1 MAETPDTT
9 GLPASSDDA
18 GYSGPLSGTVPA
30 WSLRHP
36 YTVIAFY
43 LAVVLL
49 SVGAIAYLLPTRM
62 MPYVESPLI
71 GIITGYPGFSAE
83 EIETYISKPIEE
95 RMTDVKGVHFIR
107 STSQEDFSVV
117 TVEFYYGW
125 DMQRALVEIQ
135 QLMTTVQAD
144 LPYDPANLKPSW
156 VLPIDP
162 LNLPVLVLA
171 MEGEGWDDIALRTF
185 ADNQLV
191 NRLKQRV
198 PNLWGVMTSGG
209 LKRQLRI
216 QVDRDK
222 LAAYGLSIT
231 DARDAV
237 DANNVDRS
245 GGRLTAQEHEY
256 IVRFPARATNAE
268 MVADYPVGA
277 YKGRIVY
284 LRDVAKV
291 SDDHRERRSAYHFN
305 GKGAVGV
312 SIIETP
318 WASSPRVIRDTM
330 AELKKI
336 EQENPGL
343 KFTPAYDNSHF
354 VSILLKNMREELI
367 VAVILTGI
375 VILFFL
381 GEWRSTLI
389 SLTTIPTTLGMTML
403 ILWVFGFTLNST
415 TLIGLLLSIGRLV
428 DDSIVDLHSVQRH
441 LAMGKSPPRAA
452 VEGIME
458 VRLAVMAATFII
470 VIALVPLAFSG
481 GIVQLMFSGIVWPII
496 VALLV
501 SMIVS
506 FTLTP
511 LMAAHIMKPAAHGKS
526 RLDRLLAHS
535 VRLLE
540 RLESGYRRALSW
552 SLNNRGLVIAIA
564 VTTIILG
571 LAIYPF
577 LGSEM
582 MPIADVSQAFGTME
596 AQPGTSLAKTEAMT
610 YQLEQLLLRQPEVTR
625 VSTDIG
631 FEGMGLYYTG
641 YSAGLVNTANL
652 MITLQ
657 DKEERKSGRSIW
669 QVIDAVQQEATHTIP
684 GIRRLQ
690 IKEMGA
696 DVMATSAAPV
706 QVIIYGKDLD
716 TLYQLG
722 EASRKI
728 AADIPGLYQVSTS
741 WAMTQP
747 YYEVE
752 VDRRRAQDI
761 GMSVGSVAEQAYYA
775 LGGGLPREFYY
786 LDNLRK
792 FTMNIRYDQPNRT
805 YPANIDQLYITT
817 PMGQQVP
824 LTSIADVRYRPGPSL
839 IEHDGPDRRVISIL
853 GYYRRGGPG
862 SMALSMAVMMRS
874 LMGLNFPPGYGMEM
888 RGDMTQM
895 MDSFNRIIRML
906 GLAVIFILL
915 TLIAQFRGF
924 AQPLN
929 MVLSLPLELSG
940 IFFAL
945 FLAHQTF
952 STVSILAIVILTG
965 MDITVAI
972 LLIDLVLRLRAE
984 GQPRRDAILEGASV
998 RLRPILMTSL
1008 ITIVVLIPVAFFPKT
1023 GIDAYS
1029 PLATVVIGGLSVG
1042 TVLSL
1047 FVIPCLYTY
1056 VDDFGTWVNRR
1067 LGRRTA

>member
-1 MAETPDTT
+1 MSEPR
-9 GLPASSDDA
+9 ASSSA
-18 GYSGPLSGTVPA
+18 ATPSPFTGSIPG

-49 SVGAIAYLLPTRM
+49 AVGVIVYLLPTRM
-62 MPYVESPLI
+62 MPYVQSPLI
-71 GIITGYPGFSAE
+71 GIITGYPGFSPE
-83 EIETYISKPIEE
+83 EVETYISKPIEE
-95 RMTDVKGVHFIR
+95 RMVDVKGVHFIR
-107 STSQEDFSVV
+107 STSQEDFSIV

-135 QLMTTVQAD
+135 QLMATVQAD

-162 LNLPVLVLA
+162 LNLPVITFALR
-171 MEGEGWDDIALRTF
+171 GEGWDEVALRTF
-185 ADNQLV
+185 ADNELV

-198 PNLWGVMTSGG
+198 PNLWGVMVSGG

-216 QVDRDK
+216 EVDRAK

-231 DARDAV
+231 DIRDAM
-237 DANNVDRS
+237 DSNNVDRS
-245 GGRLTAQEHEY
+245 GGRLTYQAHEY
-256 IVRFPARATNAE
+256 VIRFPARATNAE
-268 MVADYPVGA
+268 VVADYPVGA
-277 YKGRIVY
+277 YQGRIIY
-284 LRDVAKV
+284 MRDVAKIF
-291 SDDHRERRSAYHFN
+291 DDHRERRSAYHFN
-305 GKGAVGV
+305 GRGAIGV
-312 SIIETP
+312 SIIQTP
-318 WASSPRVIRDTM
+318 WASSPRVIRDVLV
-330 AELKKI
+330 EVKRI

-343 KFTPAYDNSHF
+343 SFREAYNNSHF
-354 VSILLKNMREELI
+354 VAILLKNMREELLI
-367 VAVILTGI
+367 AVLLTGLVIL
-375 VILFFL
+375 LFL

-403 ILWVFGFTLNST
+403 ILWIFGFTLNST

-428 DDSIVDLHSVQRH
+428 DDSIVGLHSIQRH
-441 LAMGKSPPRAA
+441 LAMGKNPAQAA

-458 VRLAVMAATFII
+458 VWLAVLAATFII
-470 VIALVPLAFSG
+470 VIALLPLAFSG

-496 VALLV
+496 IALLCSLLV
-501 SMIVS
+501 AV
-506 FTLTP
+506 TLTP
-511 LMAAHIMKPAAHGKS
+511 LMAAHILKPAAHAGG
-526 RLDRLLAHS
+526 RADRLLSHS

-540 RLESGYRRALSW
+540 RLENRYRHALSW
-552 SLNNRGLVIAIA
+552 SLENRGLVIALA

-571 LAIYPF
+571 LSIYPF
-577 LGSEM
+577 IGREM
-582 MPIADVSQAFGTME
+582 MPIADVSQAYGVME
-596 AQPGTSLAKTEAMT
+596 AQPGTSLDKTEAMT
-610 YQLEQLLLRQPEVTR
+610 YQLEQILLRQPEVIR

-641 YSAGLVNTANL
+641 YSAGRVNASNF
-652 MITLQ
+652 MVTLK
-657 DKEERKSGRSIW
+657 DKEERKSGRSLWHI
-669 QVIDAVQQEATHTIP
+669 IDGVQREAVRTIP
-684 GIRRLQ
+684 GLRRVQ
-690 IKEMGA
+690 FKEMGA

-706 QVIIYGKDLD
+706 QIIVYGRDLD
-716 TLYQLG
+716 ALYRLG
-722 EASRKI
+722 EQARGI
-728 AADIPGLYQVSTS
+728 ADQIPGLFQVSTS

-747 YYEVE
+747 YYELE
-752 VDRRRAQDI
+752 VDRRRAQEL
-761 GMSVGSVAEQAYYA
+761 GMTVASVAEQVYYA

-792 FTMNIRYDQPNRT
+792 FTVNVRYDLADRAYAINL
-805 YPANIDQLYITT
+805 DELYITA
-817 PMGQQVP
+817 PSGQQIP
-824 LTSIADVRYRPGPSL
+824 LDSVAHVRYRNGPTL
-839 IEHDGPDRRVISIL
+839 IEHDGPDRRVITVL

-862 SMALSMAVMMRS
+862 SEALSMAVMSRAMAA
-874 LMGLNFPPGYGMEM
+874 LNFPPGYGVEM

-895 MDSFNRIIRML
+895 MDSFNRILRGLM
-906 GLAVIFILL
+906 LAVVFIFL

-924 AQPLN
+924 AQPFN
-929 MVLSLPLELSG
+929 MMLSLPLELSG
-940 IFFAL
+940 IFGAL
-945 FLAHQTF
+945 FLAHQAF

-972 LLIDLVLRLRAE
+972 LLIDLVLRLRE
-984 GQPRRDAILEGASV
+984 QGRPRREAILEGASV

-1042 TVLSL
+1042 TLLSL

-1056 VDDFGTWVNRR
+1056 VDDFGAWVNRR